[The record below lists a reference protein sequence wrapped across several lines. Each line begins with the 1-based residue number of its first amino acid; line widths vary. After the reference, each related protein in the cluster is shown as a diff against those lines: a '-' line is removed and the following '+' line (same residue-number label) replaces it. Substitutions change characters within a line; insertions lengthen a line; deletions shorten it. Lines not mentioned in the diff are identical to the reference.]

1 MIKICLQPH
10 HCQQSI
16 YNFQYAINLGI
27 QFFFTIICVNYYYH
41 IFYKMKRNLRPY
53 IHRVNHKFTL
63 HPLETMYQVIQ
74 KKFLMKIELKISKTS
89 VHLKSLI
96 ITIIYHDGYNLLLLI
111 QNKNNINDRQVLLLQ
126 YYY

>member
-1 MIKICLQPH
+1 
-10 HCQQSI
+10 
-16 YNFQYAINLGI
+16 
-27 QFFFTIICVNYYYH
+27 
-41 IFYKMKRNLRPY
+41 
-53 IHRVNHKFTL
+53 
-63 HPLETMYQVIQ
+63 
-74 KKFLMKIELKISKTS
+74 MKIELKISKTS